1 MIYGITSTASFLRRR
16 APGPPADID
25 HGAADG
31 PQRSRRERQTCNSLI
46 SSPLQRISRFLF
58 IPYYLIILLSVLNWE
73 SCGQGATHDA
83 SRSTEAI
90 NPMNTDFSS
99 SCYSECVSRRPF
111 LPTSDLVLRL
121 ELRVE
126 VRGRR
131 VFTSLKVL
139 TNIVSQIGP
148 HSYPQSA
155 R

>member
-1 MIYGITSTASFLRRR
+1 MIHHFYLHSHENDDLRHNFNSFIPEAS

-31 PQRSRRERQTCNSLI
+31 TQRSRRERQTCNSLI

-99 SCYSECVSRRPF
+99 SCYSECVSIAF
-111 LPTSDLVLRL
+111 GETS
-121 ELRVE
+121 
-126 VRGRR
+126 
-131 VFTSLKVL
+131 
-139 TNIVSQIGP
+139 
-148 HSYPQSA
+148 
-155 R
+155 